1 MQDDKK
7 NNKNEI
13 SPAEKLVEIERE
25 YDKEKYKL
33 NIQEILVKPLTS
45 NTTLH
50 NQQNKVNNLKQQLQ
64 TSLNKMKST
73 LTEAM
78 QDSTGADAIQ
88 SIADTFKDTLES
100 IVKNHKSNKNG
111 KKINSLLE
119 PEVLDTITKVIKHIT
134 ENNKKLRERLDKWE
148 KLKPFLEEEL
158 KKPEHQGKTFDEL
171 LNTAYKDKTFPLDN
185 LLEKAIAL
193 ANATKLSREIPHITI
208 TEKGINDIEYPLD
221 KLNANVWTLLKDA
234 EQTGQ
239 LVFAAEKRGSKQPA
253 DIIYSINFDEIEN
266 EVVVTKKL
274 TAFDKRCY
282 IATSALFNNGFNL
295 ITVAQIYVAMG
306 NSGRPS
312 ATDIK
317 KINESLTKM
326 RAAHIYINNESEN
339 SLYPKYNKFVYDS
352 SLLPMERISA
362 VVNGQ
367 TVDGAIH
374 LFREPPLT
382 TFAKDRKQI
391 TTLSRQLLQSP
402 LSKTDINLQIDD
414 YLIERIS
421 HIKKSK
427 GKLSSKLLYKT
438 IFEKTNIKTRNQKMR
453 GKEKISK
460 YLTHYKKCNF
470 IKSFRTES
478 DGVTISY

>member
-1 MQDDKK
+1 
-7 NNKNEI
+7 
-13 SPAEKLVEIERE
+13 
-25 YDKEKYKL
+25 
-33 NIQEILVKPLTS
+33 
-45 NTTLH
+45 
-50 NQQNKVNNLKQQLQ
+50 
-64 TSLNKMKST
+64 
-73 LTEAM
+73 
-78 QDSTGADAIQ
+78 
-88 SIADTFKDTLES
+88 
-100 IVKNHKSNKNG
+100 
-111 KKINSLLE
+111 
-119 PEVLDTITKVIKHIT
+119 
-134 ENNKKLRERLDKWE
+134 
-148 KLKPFLEEEL
+148 
-158 KKPEHQGKTFDEL
+158 
-171 LNTAYKDKTFPLDN
+171 
-185 LLEKAIAL
+185 
-193 ANATKLSREIPHITI
+193 
-208 TEKGINDIEYPLD
+208 
-221 KLNANVWTLLKDA
+221 
-234 EQTGQ
+234 
-239 LVFAAEKRGSKQPA
+239 
-253 DIIYSINFDEIEN
+253 
-266 EVVVTKKL
+266 
-274 TAFDKRCY
+274 
-282 IATSALFNNGFNL
+282 
-295 ITVAQIYVAMG
+295 
-306 NSGRPS
+306 
-312 ATDIK
+312 
-317 KINESLTKM
+317 M

-470 IKSFRTES
+470 IKSFQTES